1 MNHLPLS
8 YDIMYPC
15 LRVILTRKLQLFNYH
30 RLSTFDVKQVQ
41 QHTINIIALN
51 YTKSLLS
58 LKASS
63 SGTEYQL
70 LLQATCSAHNTLED
84 QSQLVS
90 RLLSEQNGAVALRP
104 AELARPTRSTT
115 AFRRHYWFVVVSLKC
130 NHFRNSF
137 RFSWTGMIE
146 TQPLPLRNVAVAHVP

>member
-63 SGTEYQL
+63 SGTENINCYCKPRAQPTTLWKINHNWFHGCSRSKTARWHSVQRNWLVLLGQQL
-70 LLQATCSAHNTLED
+70 RLDDTTVPWSSRRNATTSAIA
-84 QSQLVS
+84 SAS
-90 RLLSEQNGAVALRP
+90 PEQG
-104 AELARPTRSTT
+104 
-115 AFRRHYWFVVVSLKC
+115 
-130 NHFRNSF
+130 
-137 RFSWTGMIE
+137 
-146 TQPLPLRNVAVAHVP
+146 